1 MGNNMS
7 TDLLNTVLAGDVAKA
22 AALLK
27 SGADCNTKN
36 EEGATVL
43 MLAAGAGNYEMVEML
58 LKAGAEVDATDARGW
73 TALFK
78 ALFNYEQNRGFPDVV
93 SLLIDAGADIEHQV
107 AYGTR
112 PLMIA
117 AGYGEA
123 RVVDVLLLAGVDVA
137 AVNEGGRNAKTMAET
152 KDYVEVVNQL
162 HMYVLNQSDGKS
174 PSCSSTGASKPAPG
188 VNVVN
193 FVRKTTH

>member
-1 MGNNMS
+1 MS
-7 TDLLNTVLAGDVAKA
+7 TDLLNAVLAGDVAKL

-27 SGADCNTKN
+27 SGADCNAKN
-36 EEGATVL
+36 EEGTTPL
-43 MLAAGAGNYEMVEML
+43 MQAAGAGNLEMVEML
-58 LKAGAEVDATDARGW
+58 LKSGAEVDATDARGW

-78 ALFNYEQNRGFPDVV
+78 ALFSYEQNRGFPDVV
-93 SLLIDAGADIEHQV
+93 SALIDAGADIEHQI

-123 RVVDVLLLAGVDVA
+123 RVVEILLLAGVDVA
-137 AVNEGGRNAKTMAET
+137 AKNEGGRTARVMAET

-162 HMYVLNQSDGKS
+162 HMHDINNQDGKS
-174 PSCSSTGASKPAPG
+174 PSCSSGGATKAAPG

-193 FVRKTTH
+193 FVRKPTH

>member
-1 MGNNMS
+1 MS

-27 SGADCNTKN
+27 SGADINARN
-36 EEGATVL
+36 EEGATAL
-43 MLAAGAGNYEMVEML
+43 MLAAGNGNLEMVEML
-58 LKAGAEVDATDARGW
+58 LQAGAEVDATDARSW

-93 SLLIDAGADIEHQV
+93 SALIDAGADIEHQI

-123 RVVDVLLLAGVDVA
+123 RVVEILLLAGVDVGA
-137 AVNEGGRNAKTMAET
+137 TNEGGRTARVMAET

-162 HMYVLNQSDGKS
+162 HMHDINNQDGKS
-174 PSCSSTGASKPAPG
+174 PGCSSGGAVKTVPG

-193 FVRKTTH
+193 FVRKPVH